1 MTRPKGILNR
11 RTQAALNAAQ
21 EKGFSEKADKL
32 IARFLKVA
40 EDSSLDLATRLQ
52 ALNSVLPYV
61 KPKLSAVEQT
71 TIELPR
77 DEALLWNELRQAI
90 EADPSLRSQL
100 QALLDGRPV
109 QVSDPR
115 ERAA

>member
-1 MTRPKGILNR
+1 MSPTNKNATLPGLPNR

-21 EKGFSEKADKL
+21 EKGFTEKADKL

-40 EDSSLDLATRLQ
+40 EDNSLDLATRLQ

-71 TIELPR
+71 NIEQPR
-77 DEALLWNELRQAI
+77 EEAVLWSKLLQAI
-90 EADPSLRSQL
+90 EADPSLR
-100 QALLDGRPV
+100 
-109 QVSDPR
+109 PR
-115 ERAA
+115 HFVGA